1 MKSPRKF
8 FLEDINGLGV
18 GDSECVSEIDA
29 HLRRVVHLLLDC
41 DVSWRE
47 VEAFSNSPICHL

>member
-1 MKSPRKF
+1 MKNPRKF

-47 VEAFSNSPICHL
+47 VEAFSNCSI